1 MRSSEVMNELL
12 ENLSKKVSNLTNLKF
27 DFFISDESHE
37 EEKISGK
44 INSISINKE
53 INEKI
58 IEIISPVIVNQLKIH
73 FSDFNKATERMLDDF
88 IEDICIELIFNT
100 CRSDVENYNSVYIF
114 LKQIEE
120 IAHRTYENE
129 AISTGVIILNEYQNV
144 LDQLSTFNF
153 EYISINKP
161 IFIDD
166 LIKIEKPLIKL
177 IDGTSAAYVLTPD
190 FKVVGFVR
198 KKKNFLNIEEEV
210 FNYFNQ
216 KIIKNIYT
224 LILAHIK
231 KIIQDQFNNKNKL
244 IEEFSNMNL
253 AKIIDLLQKIIE
265 KNRVNLLDDI
275 KEQDLNN
282 IFGIKC
288 YARLINKEIQWTF
301 DHNSIISLKNNKW
314 KIKQY
319 TALISFFFD
328 AIFLKN
334 FILYSDLDTNKLEDE
349 IKLDIEK
356 ITILFKVIKNMSE
369 KNIGGLFV
377 VLDEF
382 DNDEN
387 LNSPINLV
395 IERNNILN
403 YKKIL
408 SRKNTKKQIINIVEI
423 DDHLIEVVA
432 SIDGATILDSDLNI
446 LSFGEIIKSP
456 QNFIGTNYGARTY
469 AAINA
474 SYHGIAIKI
483 SEDGDIE
490 IYLKGELKYK
500 V

>member
-1 MRSSEVMNELL
+1 MRSSEVMSELL
-12 ENLSKKVSNLTNLKF
+12 ENLSKRVSNLTNLKF

-44 INSISINKE
+44 INSISINKG

-129 AISTGVIILNEYQNV
+129 AVSTGVIILNEYQNV

-153 EYISINKP
+153 EYIPINKP

-301 DHNSIISLKNNKW
+301 DHNFIISLKNNKW

>member
-1 MRSSEVMNELL
+1 MRSSEVMSELL

-44 INSISINKE
+44 INSISINKG

-129 AISTGVIILNEYQNV
+129 AVSTGVIILNEYQNV

-153 EYISINKP
+153 EYIPINKP

-301 DHNSIISLKNNKW
+301 DHNFIISLKNNKW